1 MRDVIDDLIIYV
13 NKCLT
18 LLGNISEENLSFSVL
33 LQENKQY
40 IRCVLIISIIHFD
53 LLAGTCFQRFL
64 YPFVTHHRQGVG
76 SGLVRHYVKVG
87 LWEQL

>member
-53 LLAGTCFQRFL
+53 LLAATCFSAVPVSICDASQTRRGFRSCAPL
-64 YPFVTHHRQGVG
+64 C
-76 SGLVRHYVKVG
+76 
-87 LWEQL
+87 

>member
-18 LLGNISEENLSFSVL
+18 LLGNISDDFFSFSVL

-40 IRCVLIISIIHFD
+40 IRCVLIISIVHFH
-53 LLAGTCFQRFL
+53 LLAATCFSVVPVSVCDASQIRRGFRSCAPL
-64 YPFVTHHRQGVG
+64 Y
-76 SGLVRHYVKVG
+76 
-87 LWEQL
+87 